1 MVMLDATYPATDK
14 RRTTVSIHVVKKA
27 LKTGDYAIQGHEDRC
42 LVERKGSAR
51 EIAKN
56 TMHGK
61 DRQRFER
68 ELVRLKEETAFPVL
82 LMEGWPSQ
90 LLEEQESAVAVD
102 ALIRLLSMYGT
113 ELLLVPSNTL
123 RQRRAAGEWVARLL
137 INRATHDIPK

>member
-1 MVMLDATYPATDK
+1 MWKACYSLRVNRKWIILQDTREKQPLLFPRTMVMLDAAYPATDK

-90 LLEEQESAVAVD
+90 LLEHTKTTQG
-102 ALIRLLSMYGT
+102 RRRMGG
-113 ELLLVPSNTL
+113 PSTDK
-123 RQRRAAGEWVARLL
+123 QGY
-137 INRATHDIPK
+137 P